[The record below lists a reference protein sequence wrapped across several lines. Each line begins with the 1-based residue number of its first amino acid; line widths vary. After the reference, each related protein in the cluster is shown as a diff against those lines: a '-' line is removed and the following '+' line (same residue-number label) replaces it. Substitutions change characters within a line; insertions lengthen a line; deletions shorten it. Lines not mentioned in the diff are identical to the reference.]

1 MCERTCP
8 LCGSSEHIESFGVT
22 GLYLLC
28 TCGNVLAH
36 RFDSQ
41 AAPLDCADPEAYA
54 RERSFVLAGAEA
66 RDPADDAIYRLV
78 SREGE

>member
-8 LCGSSEHIESFGVT
+8 KCGSGEHIESFGMV

-28 TCGNVLAH
+28 ECGTVLAH
-36 RFDSQ
+36 RFDGQ

-54 RERSFVLAGAEA
+54 RERSFVLPGAAA
-66 RDPADDAIYRLV
+66 RDPLDDAV
-78 SREGE
+78 FHPPTVKE